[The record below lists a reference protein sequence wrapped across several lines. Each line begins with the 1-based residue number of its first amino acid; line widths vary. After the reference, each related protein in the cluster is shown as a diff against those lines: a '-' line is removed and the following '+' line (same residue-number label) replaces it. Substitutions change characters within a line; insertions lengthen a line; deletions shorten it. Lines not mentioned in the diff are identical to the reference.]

1 MSGAYGT
8 QTDVMQKAAQQVQQ
22 VADEIN
28 AELRSLEGNLA
39 PVAASWKGA
48 AQQAFQQ
55 LMERIMQ
62 DAQKLTQALQ
72 GISESLDSSTK
83 SYSEAEQNNASQIG
97 QILQGLQ

>member
-83 SYSEAEQNNASQIG
+83 SYSEAEQNNSSQIS
-97 QILQGLQ
+97 QILSGLQ

>member
-1 MSGAYGT
+1 MAGAYGT

-28 AELRSLEGNLA
+28 SELRSLEGNLA

-48 AQQAFQQ
+48 AQQAFNQ

-83 SYSEAEQNNASQIG
+83 SYSEAEQNNSSQIS
-97 QILQGLQ
+97 QILSGLQ

>member
-1 MSGAYGT
+1 MSFGT

-28 AELRSLEGNLA
+28 GELRSLEGNLA

-55 LMERIMQ
+55 LMERIMD

-83 SYSEAEQNNASQIG
+83 SYSTVEQDNASQIG

>member
-1 MSGAYGT
+1 MAGAFGT
-8 QTDVMQKAAQQVQQ
+8 QTDQMQKAAQQVQQ
-22 VADEIN
+22 VADELN
-28 AELRSLEGNLA
+28 AELRSLESNLA

-72 GISESLDSSTK
+72 GISESLDASTK
-83 SYSEAEQNNASQIG
+83 SYTEAEQNNASQIG
-97 QILQGLQ
+97 KILGGLA

>member
-1 MSGAYGT
+1 MSSSFGT

-28 AELRSLEGNLA
+28 SELRSLESNLA
-39 PVAASWKGA
+39 PVAASWKGN

-62 DAQKLTQALQ
+62 DAQKLTDALR

-83 SYSEAEQNNASQIG
+83 SYSTVEEDNASQIG
-97 QILQGLQ
+97 QIL